1 DHRIVCGNSLLGTT
15 PALIEAGV
23 PDAAFKPIE
32 GDDKDVA
39 KAWRSTNKR
48 ERTHRQPGMFGI
60 ASSVAEDVAELAGAL
75 ADIDALADDTVEAI
89 AAKEARFAAAQES
102 AAARRARL
110 SADAWCAAFVAPKVK
125 GAPVITDEVVRTA
138 ASDPDR
144 VPADVRAAIE
154 GLAADYRFLHLHVA
168 FPDVFTVP
176 EDVADAENE
185 LCGWSGGFDVVLGNP
200 PWDQVELKDK
210 EF

>member
-1 DHRIVCGNSLLGTT
+1 
-15 PALIEAGV
+15 
-23 PDAAFKPIE
+23 
-32 GDDKDVA
+32 
-39 KAWRSTNKR
+39 
-48 ERTHRQPGMFGI
+48 
-60 ASSVAEDVAELAGAL
+60 
-75 ADIDALADDTVEAI
+75 
-89 AAKEARFAAAQES
+89 
-102 AAARRARL
+102 
-110 SADAWCAAFVAPKVK
+110 FVAPKVK

-154 GLAADYRFLHLHVA
+154 DLAADYRFLHLHVA

-200 PWDQVELKDK
+200 PGDQVELKDK
-210 EF
+210 EFFAVRDPGIAALPGSRRKRAIQELANSDPQLYGEFTAAARDFEGRRSLLTDSDRFPLCGRGRVNT